1 MNPEK
6 KEKVMKCPKI
16 FSPYNL
22 SLITFFNKTYF
33 FDERNLYVQ
42 VFQMPKGGVKT
53 HAEKNG
59 DKDPSGVMC
68 TLLKNHISLRLARI
82 YEHCIRVSILMVSIS
97 FPDPNQN
104 SMFF

>member
-16 FSPYNL
+16 FSPYKL

-42 VFQMPKGGVKT
+42 FFQMAKAKRK
-53 HAEKNG
+53 E
-59 DKDPSGVMC
+59 VMR
-68 TLLKNHISLRLARI
+68 KIAN
-82 YEHCIRVSILMVSIS
+82 
-97 FPDPNQN
+97 
-104 SMFF
+104 